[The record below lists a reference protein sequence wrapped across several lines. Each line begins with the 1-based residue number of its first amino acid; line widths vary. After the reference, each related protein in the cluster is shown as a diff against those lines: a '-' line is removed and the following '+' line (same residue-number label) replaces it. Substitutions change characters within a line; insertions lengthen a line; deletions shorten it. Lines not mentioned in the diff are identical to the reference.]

1 MGGCLDGC
9 FNWTGAR
16 CVGLTVNSPVEH
28 CRFYKTAKEA
38 EVERLE
44 ALDANAK
51 AAERYERGNKRY
63 WLMDISDEFLAVNAD
78 DLDRIC
84 AYRSLAKAVA
94 RGEEDAVKRAR
105 ELLGR

>member
-9 FNWTGAR
+9 FGWTGRR
-16 CVGLTVNSPVEH
+16 CIGLSVEKPVEA
-28 CRFYKTAKEA
+28 CKFYKTVTEA
-38 EVERLE
+38 EKERLKI
-44 ALDANAK
+44 LDAHMK

-84 AYRSLAKAVA
+84 VYRSLARAVA
-94 RGEEDAVKRAR
+94 RGDEDAVRRAR
-105 ELLGR
+105 EMLGR